1 MKKIDVFFIYNTQL
15 LDNLIKIESSEQSV
29 IIKLNV
35 FNLSNYDL
43 VKQMG
48 KIENIIKIYDSIK
61 RINLIFDKTIEV
73 SLANKLVAKIHNVLY
88 QYYKNTKEIKLYQ
101 VSEESAN
108 LMKELDLYKN
118 IVMDPNKNPDT
129 YLEYIKSR
137 VPETHEI
144 VVFNANTNNNFP
156 LTKAVGSGSQ
166 FQSYFVHIKPKSEN
180 SGKKQ
185 IYLVGKAI
193 TYDSGGI
200 NIKNETMLDMKIDMT
215 GSAIITSV
223 LNLISKSEYRA
234 NSNIHLLIPIAE
246 NMVSYTATRHG
257 FVVKTMGGKTVE
269 ITNTDAEGR
278 LCLAEGFEF
287 VQKYLTPGKDLSKCL
302 IIDIATLTGNTI
314 AITNGVTS
322 LISSNDKGT
331 EYSDKLMAIGEDIGE
346 YADYLKIRPE
356 YSDFLTSKVADIRN
370 LPRDSKAGCVIAACF
385 LNFFISPEIPWIHI
399 DLGKGTYI
407 NENAHSHGI
416 NLLFEFIK
424 NIIGI

>member
-200 NIKNETMLDMKIDMT
+200 NIKNETM
-215 GSAIITSV
+215 
-223 LNLISKSEYRA
+223 
-234 NSNIHLLIPIAE
+234 P
-246 NMVSYTATRHG
+246 VSYTHLRAH
-257 FVVKTMGGKTVE
+257 E
-269 ITNTDAEGR
+269 
-278 LCLAEGFEF
+278 
-287 VQKYLTPGKDLSKCL
+287 
-302 IIDIATLTGNTI
+302 TG
-314 AITNGVTS
+314 
-322 LISSNDKGT
+322 
-331 EYSDKLMAIGEDIGE
+331 
-346 YADYLKIRPE
+346 
-356 YSDFLTSKVADIRN
+356 
-370 LPRDSKAGCVIAACF
+370 
-385 LNFFISPEIPWIHI
+385 
-399 DLGKGTYI
+399 
-407 NENAHSHGI
+407 
-416 NLLFEFIK
+416 
-424 NIIGI
+424 